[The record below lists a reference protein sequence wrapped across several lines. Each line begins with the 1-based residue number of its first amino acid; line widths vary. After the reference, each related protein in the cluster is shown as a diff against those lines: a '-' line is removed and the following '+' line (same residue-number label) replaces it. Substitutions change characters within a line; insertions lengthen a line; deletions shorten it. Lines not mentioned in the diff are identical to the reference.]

1 MEILFLYAIVFLL
14 GGSVAGVVALVWTIS
29 LESRLKALEQTG
41 LALHETKA
49 ERVHTPEPSPYRP
62 TSEAVQ
68 TEHAHKFEFKL
79 GAWFYSA
86 VGGVAV
92 LFGLGFLLRY
102 AIENDLISPELRV
115 LLGLVTGA
123 ILIGLGE
130 WLRPTMKRY
139 ANILTGTGLGAFY
152 LSLYAASQLY
162 ALVPLEIAFIG
173 MMIVTALGVFLAWRT
188 NSQTL
193 AIFAAI
199 GGYLTPLILSLD
211 TNRVHV
217 ILPYLIILESAMLL
231 IAWKKPWRWLV
242 GISLFGTS
250 CVYLAWSTTYAVTTS
265 TEVSFIYITLLFLPF
280 LGRTL
285 YRAWTET
292 KADEMDFVLLFLSPL
307 LYALAGKNL
316 IEPWGKDWMAGFTF
330 VMSLLYLA
338 LAVSR
343 YIVHKTAKTYDIA
356 FTAIG
361 ATLLAATTA
370 VYFDT
375 MRWVVFSWAVEA
387 LALQWTAKKFGS
399 QSLAWLSNG
408 LFLVAGMIAIGQ
420 NETKTSL
427 LCLVPFLVQLFWN
440 EWKNWTKS
448 AKRPE
453 ADAFHFIATH
463 VFVLWF
469 AGAEILRAWDGNLSN
484 SLMTV
489 SWLVYAVLLTAYGIW
504 RKDHLSRYAAVTLFG
519 LSTAKIILVDTATLD
534 NFYRF
539 VVFISLGLLLLLS
552 GFLYNRFKGKIE

>member
-1 MEILFLYAIVFLL
+1 MEILFLFAIVSLF
-14 GGSVAGVVALVWTIS
+14 GGFVIGIVALIRTAS
-29 LESRLKALEQTG
+29 LEDRLKVLEQTG
-41 LALHETKA
+41 SGLRETKA
-49 ERVHTPEPSPYRP
+49 ERVQAPAPTQYRP
-62 TSEAVQ
+62 SSEATKTDHTQ
-68 TEHAHKFEFKL
+68 KFEFKI

-102 AIENDLISPELRV
+102 AIENNLISPGLRV
-115 LLGLVTGA
+115 LLGLVMGG

-139 ANILTGTGLGAFY
+139 ANILTGTGLGAWY

-193 AIFAAI
+193 AAFAAI
-199 GGYLTPLILSLD
+199 GGYLTPLLLSLD

-217 ILPYLIILESAMLL
+217 ILPYLVILESGMLL

-242 GISLFGTS
+242 AFSFFGTS
-250 CVYLAWSTTYAVTTS
+250 CVYLAWSTAYALATS
-265 TEVSFIYITLLFLPF
+265 TEISFIYLTLLFLPF

-285 YRAWTET
+285 YRAWTEAR
-292 KADEMDFVLLFLSPL
+292 ADEMDFILLFLSPL
-307 LYALAGKNL
+307 FYAIAGRDL
-316 IEPWGKDWMAGFTF
+316 IEPLGKDWTTGFTF
-330 VMSLLYLA
+330 VLSLLYLA
-338 LAVSR
+338 LAASR
-343 YIVHKTAKTYDIA
+343 YAVHKKAKTYDIA

-361 ATLLAATTA
+361 ATLLAATAA

-399 QSLAWLSNG
+399 FSLAWLSNG
-408 LFLVAGMIAIGQ
+408 LFLFAGILATNQ
-420 NETKTSL
+420 NETIASV
-427 LCLVPFLVQLFWN
+427 LCLIPFLIQLFWN

-448 AKRPE
+448 AKRTE
-453 ADAFHFIATH
+453 VDAFHFIATH
-463 VFVLWF
+463 VFALWF
-469 AGAEILRAWDGNLSN
+469 IGAEILRAWDGDLSN

-504 RKDHLSRYAAVTLFG
+504 RKDHLSRYTAVTLFG

-539 VVFISLGLLLLLS
+539 VVFISLGLVLLLS